1 MVVTPVKCLLYIHLS
16 ALSSS
21 IYLIQIL
28 LHRTEKYYPIS
39 HFYKEYTTS
48 LVEMAAFTEDSGYES
63 KNLIDT
69 SVTIAQS
76 STPSINTIGESRRK
90 ARFDFINVLALLVS
104 FLLLALAYVVVEPQL
119 PISWYLGFQ
128 QQLTIIGLLLTLQ
141 SLCLKR
147 LSTKTFLLIEANF
160 TSRLQN
166 YDAILSNSVFANRA
180 NFFWRLT
187 LLSFIAL
194 PILLSV
200 GYKQYIGGFSSLS
213 LEGLPHSYG
222 PTGPP
227 GINIASHQGPTIMT
241 NITLPFLAATSD
253 DKTAPSFSSL
263 PQAFGFNILLL
274 SKSSAAALD
283 APVPDFVSN
292 IQRGLKSSE
301 TWQLRAPVN
310 GLVATHN
317 SSLDSYR
324 DNPSFWNSP
333 LIPSMKGPLNHHNG
347 GLYTADIF
355 NHWAVGFLAWLWDGP
370 PDQTW
375 CMFSIQPSGD
385 GPENR
390 GFDHIAAFRK
400 RAQLFNLTR
409 QNCEGTWTITSNSIQ
424 LVDGTCSGKVVPWTA
439 TPGFDLTNT
448 SMALQ
453 NYYMPSISEAI
464 ASFSEHR
471 NGSAWLIPTM
481 ATVAAAMHW
490 SRIAALRINGLQIDP
505 ANTYPLQDE
514 ITSFRPTLR
523 TSPVLYV
530 ILAIQPFLT
539 LIFSI
544 INAFL
549 HSTPLDNGFGIVAIL
564 AGVDPASLPVLRGA
578 ALSGQLKRRVP
589 LRISIEAGEDSKTA
603 NIVYTIDDKGK
614 NGRLKARQVIH

>member
-1 MVVTPVKCLLYIHLS
+1 MRPLYPFPPWVSVSIHP
-16 ALSSS
+16 
-21 IYLIQIL
+21 QIL
-28 LHRTEKYYPIS
+28 LYRTEKSYPVS
-39 HFYKEYTTS
+39 HLCQEYTIT
-48 LVEMAAFTEDSGYES
+48 LVKMADFPEGLGYES

-69 SVTIAQS
+69 SSTIAQS
-76 STPSINTIGESRRK
+76 SGPSVNTIGEPRKK
-90 ARFDFINVLALLVS
+90 ARFDFLNVLALLIS
-104 FLLLALAYVVVEPQL
+104 FLFLALACAIVEPRL

-166 YDAILSNSVFANRA
+166 YDAILSNSVFADRA
-180 NFFWRLT
+180 NIFWRAI
-187 LLSFIAL
+187 LLAFIAL
-194 PILLSV
+194 PILLSA
-200 GYKQYIGGFSSLS
+200 GYKQYIGGFSSHS
-213 LEGLPHSYG
+213 WEGLTHSYG

-227 GINIASHQGPTIMT
+227 GINIGSHQGPTIMN

-253 DKTAPSFSSL
+253 DNTAPSFSVL
-263 PQAFGFNILLL
+263 PQPFGFNILLL
-274 SKSSAAALD
+274 SRTSAAALD
-283 APVPDFVSN
+283 APAPDFVSR
-292 IQRGLKSSE
+292 IQQGLKSSE
-301 TWQLRAPVN
+301 TWLLTAPVN
-310 GLVATHN
+310 GLIATHN
-317 SSLDSYR
+317 SSLDSHR
-324 DNPSFWNSP
+324 NDPNFWNSP
-333 LIPSMKGPLNHHNG
+333 SIPSMKGPLNLHNG
-347 GLYTADIF
+347 GLYTIDIF

-390 GFDHIAAFRK
+390 GFDHIAAFRQN
-400 RAQLFNLTR
+400 AQLFNLTR
-409 QNCEGTWTITSNSIQ
+409 RKCEGTWLIASDSIQ
-424 LVDGTCSGKVVPWTA
+424 LVDGNCSANVIPWTA
-439 TPGFDLTNT
+439 TPGFDLSNT

-464 ASFSEHR
+464 ASFSEQR
-471 NGSAWLIPTM
+471 NGSAWLVPTM

-490 SRIAALRINGLQIDP
+490 SRIAALRINGSQIDP
-505 ANTYPLQDE
+505 ADTYPLQDR
-514 ITSFRPTLR
+514 ITSIRPALM
-523 TSPVLYV
+523 TSPLLYA

-544 INAFL
+544 INGL
-549 HSTPLDNGFGIVAIL
+549 LYSTPLDNSFGIAAIL
-564 AGVDPASLPVLRGA
+564 AGVDPASLGVLKGA

-603 NIVYTIDDKGK
+603 HIVYTMDDKGK
-614 NGRLKARQVIH
+614 NGRLRARQVIH